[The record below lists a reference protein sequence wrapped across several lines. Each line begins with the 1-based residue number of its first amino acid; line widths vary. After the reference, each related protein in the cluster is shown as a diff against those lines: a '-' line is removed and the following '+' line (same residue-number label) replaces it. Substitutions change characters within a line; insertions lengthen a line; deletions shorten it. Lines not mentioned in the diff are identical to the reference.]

1 LSACTIQ
8 ARAFAPPPDR
18 EYPLFRI
25 HEKGHDVPI
34 ASAYAADDAARFG
47 LNIVWFYV
55 RCYADGEDMGADA
68 AYNR

>member
-1 LSACTIQ
+1 MSACTIQ
-8 ARAFAPPPDR
+8 ARAFASPPDR

-34 ASAYAADDAARFG
+34 AYAYAADDAARFG
-47 LNIVWFYV
+47 LNIGWFYV